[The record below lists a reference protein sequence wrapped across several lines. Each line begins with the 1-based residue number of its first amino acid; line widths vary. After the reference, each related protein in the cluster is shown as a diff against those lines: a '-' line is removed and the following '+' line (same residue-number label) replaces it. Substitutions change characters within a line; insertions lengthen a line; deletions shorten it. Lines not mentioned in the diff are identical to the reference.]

1 MATILINE
9 PWPFCWKQNVSSF
22 CKKFQHI
29 CVSLDVNF
37 NELLINE
44 VVSFE
49 QLGPDFFIH
58 KQMVR
63 QSRLRLKRWNGS
75 LKKST
80 VMTGMIINRKI
91 KEERNKSL
99 RKNMSATGIEPM
111 TFCLESGHAKF
122 HYAAESV
129 GFFIS
134 LAEHSSA
141 GDR

>member
-1 MATILINE
+1 M
-9 PWPFCWKQNVSSF
+9 
-22 CKKFQHI
+22 
-29 CVSLDVNF
+29 
-37 NELLINE
+37 
-44 VVSFE
+44 
-49 QLGPDFFIH
+49 GPR
-58 KQMVR
+58 QMVR
-63 QSRLRLKRWNGS
+63 QSRLRLKLEWK

-80 VMTGMIINRKI
+80 VMTSMIINRKI

-99 RKNMSATGIEPM
+99 RKNMCAMGIEPM
-111 TFCLESGHAKF
+111 IFCLESGRAKF